1 MAAPQ
6 LLDDRE
12 GENSSSSSTSSQSG
26 DHVEVAIENI
36 PHPGQESGAP
46 PGHPSAEDTLDGGR
60 KHGRFAR
67 ALRAG
72 LLRKNQDYVRI
83 KISRSRRGP
92 AGSQSRLTQSSDP
105 LPHEW
110 WKTGVAF
117 VYTCSCL
124 VLTTGVITMVHERVP
139 SQMPP
144 LPDKF
149 FDLFPRMPGAF
160 SVAEING
167 LLLVGLFFIQWLF
180 LKHK

>member
-1 MAAPQ
+1 MAAPE

-12 GENSSSSSTSSQSG
+12 RENSTSSSNSSQSG
-26 DHVEVAIENI
+26 DHVEVPIETI
-36 PHPGQESGAP
+36 PHPAQESGSP
-46 PGHPSAEDTLDGGR
+46 PGPTLAEDTLDGGR
-60 KHGRFAR
+60 KRGRLAR
-67 ALRAG
+67 ALHAG

-83 KISRSRRGP
+83 KISRSRGG
-92 AGSQSRLTQSSDP
+92 ASGSQSRLMQSTDP

-167 LLLVGLFFIQWLF
+167 LLLVGLFFMQWLF
-180 LKHK
+180 LKHR

>member
-1 MAAPQ
+1 MAGPE

-12 GENSSSSSTSSQSG
+12 GENSTSSSNSSQSG
-26 DHVEVAIENI
+26 DHVEVAIETI
-36 PHPGQESGAP
+36 PHPAQGSGSP
-46 PGHPSAEDTLDGGR
+46 PGPPSPEDTLDGGR
-60 KHGRFAR
+60 KHGRLAR

-83 KISRSRRGP
+83 KISRRGA
-92 AGSQSRLTQSSDP
+92 AGSQSRLTQLSDP

-167 LLLVGLFFIQWLF
+167 LLLVGLFFMQWLF
-180 LKHK
+180 LKHR